1 MQQHVY
7 LDGWAAFQEEHD
19 TGVREAPET
28 FDWIWL
34 DKRMRKSYEAFRGA
48 LDQVAGARDWLRAIP
63 VANLNGPIF
72 EALSEEMPSDHSL
85 TSWLSICRGYH
96 AALHDWDKWVLD
108 VKTKEA
114 RIMYRRKQISLVK
127 LRHLMQDAGGTPVKP
142 LEELLA
148 EYMFISEGNEFEPS
162 SHAELISRLEPLAKE
177 LAEMRAQQEQLDAK
191 ILFDSWIE
199 RLEFHLE
206 NPIRWFDSPRGSNLI
221 GLAQEVIR
229 EEHFVEMERRWP
241 GYRAHIDRVIV
252 LHQTT
257 CWTLSAEQQAELA
270 PMIKFGGP

>member
-1 MQQHVY
+1 MQEIY

-34 DKRMRKSYEAFRGA
+34 DKRMRKSYEAFRSA
-48 LDQVAGARDWLRAIP
+48 LDHVTGARDWLRAVS
-63 VANLNGPIF
+63 VARLSGSIF
-72 EALSEEMPSDHSL
+72 EALAQEAPSDHSL

-96 AALHDWDKWVLD
+96 AALYDWDRWVLE
-108 VKTKEA
+108 VKTREA
-114 RIMYRRKQISLVK
+114 RIAYKRKQISLVK
-127 LRHLMQDAGGTPVKP
+127 LRHLIEDATGARP
-142 LEELLA
+142 LDELLGG
-148 EYMFISEGNEFEPS
+148 YRLISDGNDIDPG
-162 SHAELISRLEPLAKE
+162 SHAELIGRLEPLVKE
-177 LAEMRAQQEQLDAK
+177 LAEMRAQQEQLDAT

-221 GLAQEVIR
+221 GLPQEVIQ

-241 GYRAHIDRVIV
+241 GYRTHIDTIIF

-257 CWTLSAEQQAELA
+257 RWTLTAQQQADLLH
-270 PMIKFGGP
+270 MIKFEGP